1 MQGGTILR
9 RLTFILLA
17 LLGMASLAAA
27 QDLKVGFVQVERL
40 MQNFPEHEDASK
52 TYEKELQAWKDQL
65 SDYQTQIEQME
76 EEFQQRAMLFSPE
89 KKKEK
94 QDEINNKRQEANK
107 FYQDVFSEGGKAEQR
122 QNELWAPI
130 YAKINKAIE
139 ILGQR
144 ENYSMIF
151 NAQGLL
157 YAKDSLDVTDQVLE
171 ILKAGVDVS
180 TSTSTAPRR

>member
-1 MQGGTILR
+1 MRILAI
-9 RLTFILLA
+9 ILSALVGLA
-17 LLGMASLAAA
+17 SVAAA
-27 QDLKVGFVQVERL
+27 QDVKIGYVQVERL

-52 TYEKELQAWKDQL
+52 TYEKELNSWKTQMSEYEQQL
-65 SDYQTQIEQME
+65 QQMS
-76 EEFQQRAMLFSPE
+76 EEFEQRAMLFSPE

-94 QDEINNKRQEANK
+94 QDEIISKRQEAAK

-122 QNELWAPI
+122 QSELWAPI

-139 ILGQR
+139 ILGAR
-144 ENYSMIF
+144 DNYSMIF

-157 YAKDSLDVTDQVLE
+157 YAQESLDITDAVLV

-180 TSTSTAPRR
+180 TSGSTRR